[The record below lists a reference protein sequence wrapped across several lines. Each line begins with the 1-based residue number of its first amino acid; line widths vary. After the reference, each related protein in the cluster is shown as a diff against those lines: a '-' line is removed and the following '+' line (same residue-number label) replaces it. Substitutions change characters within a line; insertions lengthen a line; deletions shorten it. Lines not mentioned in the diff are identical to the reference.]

1 MELQTVEKK
10 YGNPISDRCLAFAEL
25 RRYANRV
32 IKYTQKSEGAKLEML
47 FSLPGI
53 FAMEFRFL
61 RAKVRLIK
69 EGDAFRV
76 MERSEKS
83 RNLLTVTITDAS
95 ALKKMI
101 AGKLTIHRALA
112 EGRLTFAGSTAF
124 FCVLTRIC
132 NEGDKVL
139 LSDSRYQEAYRSEK

>member
-1 MELQTVEKK
+1 MA
-10 YGNPISDRCLAFAEL
+10 YAEL

-32 IKYTQKSEGAKLEML
+32 IKCTQKSEGAKLEML

-61 RAKVRLIK
+61 RAKIRLIK
-69 EGDAFRV
+69 EGDAFRL

-83 RNLLTVTITDAS
+83 RNLLTVTISDAS

-101 AGKLTIHRALA
+101 SGKLTIHRAMA
-112 EGRLTFAGSTAF
+112 EGRLTFGGSTAF
-124 FCVLTRIC
+124 FCVITRIC
-132 NEGDKVL
+132 EEGDKIL
-139 LSDSRYQEAYRSEK
+139 LSESSYKEAYRSEK